1 MKKKRITYGVSGMM
15 EYQSIIRFGKNTLK
29 VTFTGGSMNAIGVTP
44 ATYTTSSFLIQQA
57 IENSNEFK
65 RGRIRI
71 VRTIELDE
79 EIHIE
84 RPKPA
89 TAIAERRNPAPTPT
103 AEAEKVPEHTE
114 EAAGVTLIAGFKSP
128 EDILFR
134 DDFEIWKQRINVIQT
149 VDSAPEGYEG
159 PVGMVTKYIPGLN
172 IRDLKNTAFITV
184 GPPVMIKFTIL
195 EILKLNVPEENIWI
209 SHERKMCCG
218 LGKCGHCK
226 MDATYVCLDG
236 PVFNYTVGKNLI
248 D

>member
-89 TAIAERRNPAPTPT
+89 TAIAERSNPAPT
-103 AEAEKVPEHTE
+103 AKAEKVPEPTE
-114 EAAGVTLIAGFKSP
+114 EAEAAEVNAEDGATSEEQPEESAPTAPLTQVEFSCNDDAKDYLEQTFGYVRSKLRNR
-128 EDILFR
+128 EDIINAGKSHNV
-134 DDFEIWKQRINVIQT
+134 EIIFV
-149 VDSAPEGYEG
+149 
-159 PVGMVTKYIPGLN
+159 
-172 IRDLKNTAFITV
+172 
-184 GPPVMIKFTIL
+184 
-195 EILKLNVPEENIWI
+195 
-209 SHERKMCCG
+209 
-218 LGKCGHCK
+218 
-226 MDATYVCLDG
+226 
-236 PVFNYTVGKNLI
+236 
-248 D
+248 

>member
-89 TAIAERRNPAPTPT
+89 TAIAERSNPAPTAKAEKAPEPTEDAEVAEVNAEDGATSEEQPEESAPT
-103 AEAEKVPEHTE
+103 APLTQVEFSCNDDAKDYLEQTFGYVRSK
-114 EAAGVTLIAGFKSP
+114 LRNR
-128 EDILFR
+128 EDIINAGKSHNV
-134 DDFEIWKQRINVIQT
+134 EIIFV
-149 VDSAPEGYEG
+149 
-159 PVGMVTKYIPGLN
+159 
-172 IRDLKNTAFITV
+172 
-184 GPPVMIKFTIL
+184 
-195 EILKLNVPEENIWI
+195 
-209 SHERKMCCG
+209 
-218 LGKCGHCK
+218 
-226 MDATYVCLDG
+226 
-236 PVFNYTVGKNLI
+236 
-248 D
+248 

>member
-15 EYQSIIRFGKNTLK
+15 EYQSIICFGKNTLK

-89 TAIAERRNPAPTPT
+89 PTPT
-103 AEAEKVPEHTE
+103 AEAEKVPEPTE
-114 EAAGVTLIAGFKSP
+114 EAEAAEVNAEDGATSEEQPEESAPTAPLTQVEFSCNDDAKDYLEQTFGYVRSKLRNR
-128 EDILFR
+128 EDIINAGKVHNV
-134 DDFEIWKQRINVIQT
+134 EIIFV
-149 VDSAPEGYEG
+149 
-159 PVGMVTKYIPGLN
+159 
-172 IRDLKNTAFITV
+172 
-184 GPPVMIKFTIL
+184 
-195 EILKLNVPEENIWI
+195 
-209 SHERKMCCG
+209 
-218 LGKCGHCK
+218 
-226 MDATYVCLDG
+226 
-236 PVFNYTVGKNLI
+236 
-248 D
+248 

>member
-57 IENSNEFK
+57 IENSNEYK

-89 TAIAERRNPAPTPT
+89 TAIAEQSNRASMAEAEKGPAPT
-103 AEAEKVPEHTE
+103 AEAEKEPESTTE
-114 EAAGVTLIAGFKSP
+114 EAEAAGVNARESAASEEQPEAAEVIEPATQVEFSCNDDAKDYLEQTFGYVRSKLRNR
-128 EDILFR
+128 EDIINAGKAHNV
-134 DDFEIWKQRINVIQT
+134 EIIFV
-149 VDSAPEGYEG
+149 
-159 PVGMVTKYIPGLN
+159 
-172 IRDLKNTAFITV
+172 
-184 GPPVMIKFTIL
+184 
-195 EILKLNVPEENIWI
+195 
-209 SHERKMCCG
+209 
-218 LGKCGHCK
+218 
-226 MDATYVCLDG
+226 
-236 PVFNYTVGKNLI
+236 
-248 D
+248 

>member
-44 ATYTTSSFLIQQA
+44 ATYTTNSFLIQQA

-89 TAIAERRNPAPTPT
+89 TAIAERSNPAPTAKAEKAPEPTEDAEVAEVNAEDGATSEKQPEESAPT
-103 AEAEKVPEHTE
+103 APLTQVEFSCNDDAKDYLEQTFGYVRSK
-114 EAAGVTLIAGFKSP
+114 LRNR
-128 EDILFR
+128 EDIINASKANNV
-134 DDFEIWKQRINVIQT
+134 EIIFV
-149 VDSAPEGYEG
+149 
-159 PVGMVTKYIPGLN
+159 
-172 IRDLKNTAFITV
+172 
-184 GPPVMIKFTIL
+184 
-195 EILKLNVPEENIWI
+195 
-209 SHERKMCCG
+209 
-218 LGKCGHCK
+218 
-226 MDATYVCLDG
+226 
-236 PVFNYTVGKNLI
+236 
-248 D
+248 

>member
-71 VRTIELDE
+71 VRAIELDE

-89 TAIAERRNPAPTPT
+89 TAIAERSNPAPTPT
-103 AEAEKVPEHTE
+103 AETENVSEPTE
-114 EAAGVTLIAGFKSP
+114 EAEAAEDGATSEEQPEESAPTAPLTQVEFSCNDDAKDYLEQTFGYVRSKLRNR
-128 EDILFR
+128 EDIINAGKAHNV
-134 DDFEIWKQRINVIQT
+134 EIIFV
-149 VDSAPEGYEG
+149 
-159 PVGMVTKYIPGLN
+159 
-172 IRDLKNTAFITV
+172 
-184 GPPVMIKFTIL
+184 
-195 EILKLNVPEENIWI
+195 
-209 SHERKMCCG
+209 
-218 LGKCGHCK
+218 
-226 MDATYVCLDG
+226 
-236 PVFNYTVGKNLI
+236 
-248 D
+248 

>member
-89 TAIAERRNPAPTPT
+89 TAIAERSNPAPT
-103 AEAEKVPEHTE
+103 AKAEKAPEPTE
-114 EAAGVTLIAGFKSP
+114 DAEVAEVNAEDGATSEEQPEESAPTEPLTQVEFSCNDDAKDYLEQTFGYVRSKLRNR
-128 EDILFR
+128 EDIINAGKAHNV
-134 DDFEIWKQRINVIQT
+134 EIIFV
-149 VDSAPEGYEG
+149 
-159 PVGMVTKYIPGLN
+159 
-172 IRDLKNTAFITV
+172 
-184 GPPVMIKFTIL
+184 
-195 EILKLNVPEENIWI
+195 
-209 SHERKMCCG
+209 
-218 LGKCGHCK
+218 
-226 MDATYVCLDG
+226 
-236 PVFNYTVGKNLI
+236 
-248 D
+248 

>member
-89 TAIAERRNPAPTPT
+89 TAIAERSNPAPT
-103 AEAEKVPEHTE
+103 AKAEKAPEPTE
-114 EAAGVTLIAGFKSP
+114 DAEVAEVNAEDGATSEEQPEESAPTEPLTQVEFSCNDDAKDYLEQTFGYVRSKLRNR
-128 EDILFR
+128 EDIINAGKSHNV
-134 DDFEIWKQRINVIQT
+134 EIIFV
-149 VDSAPEGYEG
+149 
-159 PVGMVTKYIPGLN
+159 
-172 IRDLKNTAFITV
+172 
-184 GPPVMIKFTIL
+184 
-195 EILKLNVPEENIWI
+195 
-209 SHERKMCCG
+209 
-218 LGKCGHCK
+218 
-226 MDATYVCLDG
+226 
-236 PVFNYTVGKNLI
+236 
-248 D
+248 

>member
-57 IENSNEFK
+57 IENSNEFM

-89 TAIAERRNPAPTPT
+89 TAIAERRNPVPT
-103 AEAEKVPEHTE
+103 AEAEKVPETTE
-114 EAAGVTLIAGFKSP
+114 EAEAAEVNAEDDATSEEQPEESAPTAPLTQVEFSCNDDAKDYLEQTFGCIRSKLRNR
-128 EDILFR
+128 EDIINAGKAHNV
-134 DDFEIWKQRINVIQT
+134 EIIFV
-149 VDSAPEGYEG
+149 
-159 PVGMVTKYIPGLN
+159 
-172 IRDLKNTAFITV
+172 
-184 GPPVMIKFTIL
+184 
-195 EILKLNVPEENIWI
+195 
-209 SHERKMCCG
+209 
-218 LGKCGHCK
+218 
-226 MDATYVCLDG
+226 
-236 PVFNYTVGKNLI
+236 
-248 D
+248 